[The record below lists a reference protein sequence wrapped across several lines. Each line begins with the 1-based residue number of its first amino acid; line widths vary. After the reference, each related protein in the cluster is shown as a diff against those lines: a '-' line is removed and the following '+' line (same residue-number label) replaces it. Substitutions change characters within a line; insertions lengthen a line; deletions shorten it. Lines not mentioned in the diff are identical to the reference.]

1 MARMGD
7 NLVATTFVAMR
18 PFLLLGMLATTLQ
31 AQAVRPTP
39 ATLPRPVN
47 AGDWSTV
54 SGDPGANR
62 YSPLTQISKSTV
74 GSLKVLWTFATGS
87 LRAHEGN
94 PLVAGGKLF
103 LHTPHPVAVYAFDLD
118 RPGEP
123 PLWKFAPTSR
133 DPAPFVCCDGV
144 VRGIAWH
151 PSGKLYVPLY
161 PGDLVAVDA
170 ATGKEL
176 WRARV
181 GDPQQ
186 GITMNAA
193 PIVVGDIVIVGV
205 GGGEF
210 GTRGYLSGYDA
221 NSGKILWRAYS
232 TGTDAEVMIDAA
244 SNPAAPTA
252 PDLGVSSWGA
262 DSWRRGGGATWGWLS
277 WDPELNLVFHGTGG
291 PAPLNPFQRA
301 GDNKWTASLF
311 ARDPATGRAR
321 WAVQLT
327 PASGFGYDGS
337 NESIVADLTI
347 GGKPVRALVH
357 FDQNGFAYTLD
368 RTNGRVLVA
377 GKYGPV
383 NWASSIDAT
392 GRPVVDSLYAVA
404 PGKKLSGVCP
414 SLRGLKGF
422 GPAAYSPAQS
432 LFFVPANNLC
442 MDYAI
447 VPAAFTPGKPFIG
460 ANMKVTPG
468 PGGNRGRFLAWDAT
482 RTTIAWEVREAEG
495 LAGGALATAGGLV
508 FYGTLDGYLKA
519 IDAESGREL
528 WRFRTPSGI
537 AGTPITF
544 AGPDGKQY
552 LAVVSGAAAA
562 DLPAGVNPG
571 GVLLV
576 FGL

>member
-1 MARMGD
+1 MGD
-7 NLVATTFVAMR
+7 NLVATTFRDMR
-18 PFLLLGMLATTLQ
+18 RFLLLGLVASSLE
-31 AQAVRPTP
+31 AQSARPPAPPVAVP
-39 ATLPRPVN
+39 
-47 AGDWSTV
+47 GEWSTA
-54 SGDPGANR
+54 SGDPAATR
-62 YSPLTQISKSTV
+62 FSPLTQFSRTNVS
-74 GSLKVLWTFATGS
+74 SLRVLWTFATGS

-94 PLVAGGKLF
+94 PLVAGGRLF
-103 LHTPHPVAVYAFDLD
+103 LHTPHPVTVYAFDLD

-133 DPAPFVCCDGV
+133 EPAPFVCCDGV
-144 VRGIAWH
+144 VRGLAWH

-170 ATGKEL
+170 NTGKEL
-176 WRARV
+176 WRAHV
-181 GDPQQ
+181 GDPAL
-186 GITMNAA
+186 GVTLNAA
-193 PIVVGDIVIVGV
+193 PLVIGDVVVIGV

-210 GTRGYLSGYDA
+210 GARGYLTGYDA
-221 NSGKILWRAYS
+221 LTGKILWRAYS
-232 TGTDAEVMIDAA
+232 TGSDAEVLLDPPPNPGVQVEPNLGISTWAADA
-244 SNPAAPTA
+244 
-252 PDLGVSSWGA
+252 
-262 DSWRRGGGATWGWLS
+262 WRRGGGATWGWLS
-277 WDPELNLVFHGTGG
+277 WDPELNLLFHGTGG
-291 PAPLNPFQRA
+291 AAPLNPAQRA

-311 ARDPATGRAR
+311 ARDPTTGRAR
-321 WAVQLT
+321 WATQLT

-347 GGKPVRALVH
+347 SGRPVHALVH

-368 RTNGRVLVA
+368 RTTGRILLA

-383 NWASSIDAT
+383 NWATSVDAT
-392 GRPVVDSLYAVA
+392 TGKPVLDPAYAVA
-404 PGKKLSGVCP
+404 PGKKLTGVCP

-442 MDYAI
+442 MDFEP
-447 VPAAFTPGKPFIG
+447 VPAGFTAGRPFIG
-460 ANMKVTPG
+460 ADVKVTPG
-468 PGGNRGRFLAWDAT
+468 PGGNRGRFIAWDAT
-482 RTTIAWEVREAEG
+482 RNTIAWEVREAGG

-508 FYGTLDGYLKA
+508 FYGTLDGYVKA
-519 IDAESGREL
+519 LDSATGREL

-544 AGPDGKQY
+544 SGPDGKQY
-552 LAVVSGAAAA
+552 LAVVSGAAAG

>member
-1 MARMGD
+1 MGD
-7 NLVATTFVAMR
+7 NLVATTFGAMR
-18 PFLLLGMLATTLQ
+18 RVLLLGLIVTPLQ
-31 AQAVRPTP
+31 AQQLDWATASGNP
-39 ATLPRPVN
+39 AATRF
-47 AGDWSTV
+47 
-54 SGDPGANR
+54 
-62 YSPLTQISKSTV
+62 SPLSQFSRANV

-94 PLVAGGKLF
+94 PLVAGGRLY
-103 LHTPHPVAVYAFDLD
+103 LHTPHPVSVYAFDLD
-118 RPGEP
+118 RPGDA
-123 PLWKFAPTSR
+123 PLWKFAPASR
-133 DPAPFVCCDGV
+133 DPALFVCCDGV
-144 VRGIAWH
+144 VRGLAWH

-170 ATGKEL
+170 ADGKEL

-181 GDPQQ
+181 GSPAM

-193 PIVVGDIVIVGV
+193 PVVIGNVVVVGV

-210 GTRGYLSGYDA
+210 GARGYLSGYNA
-221 NSGKILWRAYS
+221 LTGKILWRAYS
-232 TGTDAEVMIDAA
+232 TGPDADVLLDPP
-244 SNPAAPTA
+244 SNPELQTA
-252 PDLGVSSWGA
+252 PNQGVSTWAA
-262 DSWRRGGGATWGWLS
+262 DGWLRGGGATWGWLS
-277 WDPELNLVFHGTGG
+277 WDPELNLLYHGTGG
-291 PAPLNPFQRA
+291 PAPLNPAQRA

-311 ARDPATGRAR
+311 ARDPATGRAK
-321 WAVQLT
+321 WALQLT

-337 NESIVADLTI
+337 NESILVELSI
-347 GGKPVRALVH
+347 GGRPVRALVH
-357 FDQNGFAYTLD
+357 FDQNGFAYTID
-368 RTNGRVLVA
+368 RATGRLLLS

-383 NWASSIDAT
+383 NWASSVDETTA
-392 GRPVVDSLYAVA
+392 RPVPDPLFAVT
-404 PGKKLSGVCP
+404 PGRKLTGVCP

-442 MDYAI
+442 MDFEP
-447 VPAAFTPGKPFIG
+447 VPAGFTAGKPFLG
-460 ANMKVTPG
+460 ASVKITPG

-482 RTTIAWEVREAEG
+482 RSTIAWEVREAGG

-508 FYGTLDGYLKA
+508 FYGTLDGYVKA
-519 IDAESGREL
+519 LDSETGREL
-528 WRFRTPSGI
+528 WRFRTPSGV

-552 LAVVSGAAAA
+552 LAIVSGAAAA

-576 FGL
+576 FGLP

>member
-1 MARMGD
+1 MGD
-7 NLVATTFVAMR
+7 NLVATTFGAMR
-18 PFLLLGMLATTLQ
+18 WPLLLGLLATPLQ
-31 AQAVRPTP
+31 AQSARPGTP
-39 ATLPRPVN
+39 PP
-47 AGDWSTV
+47 GPPGEWSTA
-54 SGDPGANR
+54 SGDPAATR
-62 YSPLTQISKSTV
+62 FSPLTQISKTNV
-74 GSLKVLWTFATGS
+74 GTLKVLWTFATGS

-94 PLVAGGKLF
+94 PLVAGGRLY

-118 RPGEP
+118 RPGDG
-123 PLWKFAPTSR
+123 PLWKFASPSR

-161 PGDLVAVDA
+161 PGDLVAIDA
-170 ATGKEL
+170 TNGKEV

-181 GDPQQ
+181 GDPLQ

-193 PIVVGDIVIVGV
+193 PLVVGDIVIVGV

-210 GTRGYLSGYDA
+210 GARGYLSGYDA
-221 NSGKILWRAYS
+221 LTGRMLWRAFS
-232 TGTDAEVMIDAA
+232 TGTDAEVLIDPAV
-244 SNPAAPTA
+244 NPGAEAA
-252 PDLGVSSWGA
+252 PDLGVSTWAA
-262 DSWRRGGGATWGWLS
+262 DGWRRGGGATWGWLS
-277 WDPELNLVFHGTGG
+277 WDPDLKLIYHGTGG
-291 PAPLNPFQRA
+291 PAPLNPAQRA
-301 GDNKWTASLF
+301 GDNKWTGSLF
-311 ARDPATGRAR
+311 ARDPVTGRAR
-321 WAVQLT
+321 WALQLT

-337 NESIVADLTI
+337 NESILADLTM

-357 FDQNGFAYTLD
+357 FDQNGFAYTIE
-368 RTNGRVLVA
+368 RATGRILTS

-383 NWASSIDAT
+383 NWATSVDAT
-392 GRPVVDSLYAVA
+392 TGKPVADPQFAVA
-404 PGKKLSGVCP
+404 PGKKLTGVCP

-442 MDYAI
+442 MDFEP
-447 VPAAFTPGKPFIG
+447 VPAGFTAGKPFLG
-460 ANMKVTPG
+460 ATVKVTAG

-482 RTTIAWEVREAEG
+482 RNTIAWEVREPGG
-495 LAGGALATAGGLV
+495 LAGGALATAAGLV
-508 FYGTLDGYLKA
+508 FYGTLDGYIKA
-519 IDAESGREL
+519 VEAETGREL
-528 WRFRTPSGI
+528 WQFRTPSGV

-552 LAVVSGAAAA
+552 LAVVSGAAAS

-576 FGL
+576 FALPGS

>member
-1 MARMGD
+1 
-7 NLVATTFVAMR
+7 MR
-18 PFLLLGMLATTLQ
+18 RVLLLGLIVTPLQ
-31 AQAVRPTP
+31 AQQLDWATASGNP
-39 ATLPRPVN
+39 AATRF
-47 AGDWSTV
+47 
-54 SGDPGANR
+54 
-62 YSPLTQISKSTV
+62 SPLSQFSRANV

-94 PLVAGGKLF
+94 PLVAGGRLY
-103 LHTPHPVAVYAFDLD
+103 LHTPHPVSVYAFDLD
-118 RPGEP
+118 RPGDA
-123 PLWKFAPTSR
+123 PLWKFAPASR
-133 DPAPFVCCDGV
+133 DPALFVCCDGV
-144 VRGIAWH
+144 VRGLAWH

-170 ATGKEL
+170 ADGKEL

-181 GDPQQ
+181 GSPAM

-193 PIVVGDIVIVGV
+193 PVVIGNVVVVGV

-210 GTRGYLSGYDA
+210 GARGYLSGYNA
-221 NSGKILWRAYS
+221 LTGKILWRAYS
-232 TGTDAEVMIDAA
+232 TGPDADVLLDPP
-244 SNPAAPTA
+244 SNPELQTA
-252 PDLGVSSWGA
+252 PNQGVSTWAA
-262 DSWRRGGGATWGWLS
+262 DGWLRGGGATWGWLS
-277 WDPELNLVFHGTGG
+277 WDPELNLLYHGTGG
-291 PAPLNPFQRA
+291 PAPLNPAQRA

-311 ARDPATGRAR
+311 ARDPATGRAK
-321 WAVQLT
+321 WALQLT

-337 NESIVADLTI
+337 NESILVELSI
-347 GGKPVRALVH
+347 GGRPVRALVH
-357 FDQNGFAYTLD
+357 FDQNGFAYTID
-368 RTNGRVLVA
+368 RATGRLLLS

-383 NWASSIDAT
+383 NWASSVDETTA
-392 GRPVVDSLYAVA
+392 RPVPDPLFAVT
-404 PGKKLSGVCP
+404 PGRKLTGVCP

-442 MDYAI
+442 MDFEP
-447 VPAAFTPGKPFIG
+447 VPAGFTAGKPFLG
-460 ANMKVTPG
+460 ASVKITPG

-482 RTTIAWEVREAEG
+482 RSTIAWEVREAGG

-508 FYGTLDGYLKA
+508 FYGTLDGYVKA
-519 IDAESGREL
+519 LDSETGREL
-528 WRFRTPSGI
+528 WRFRTPSGV

-552 LAVVSGAAAA
+552 LAIVSGAAAA

-576 FGL
+576 FGLP

>member
-1 MARMGD
+1 
-7 NLVATTFVAMR
+7 MR
-18 PFLLLGMLATTLQ
+18 PFLLLVVLVSTLR
-31 AQAVRPTP
+31 AQPS
-39 ATLPRPVN
+39 RPVP
-47 AGDWSTV
+47 APVPGEWTTP
-54 SGDPGANR
+54 SGDAAATR
-62 YSPLTQISKSTV
+62 WSPLTRISRTNVSTLRV
-74 GSLKVLWTFATGS
+74 HWTFATGS

-94 PLVAGGKLF
+94 PLVVGGRLF

-118 RPGEP
+118 RPGEG
-123 PLWKFAPTSR
+123 PLWKFAPASR

-170 ATGKEL
+170 SNGQEL
-176 WRARV
+176 WRART
-181 GDPQQ
+181 GNPAL

-193 PIVVGDIVIVGV
+193 PVVIGDVLVVGV

-210 GTRGYLSGYDA
+210 GARGYLTGYNA
-221 NSGKILWRAYS
+221 LTGKQLWRAYS
-232 TGTDAEVMIDAA
+232 TGSDAEVLFDPAT
-244 SNPAAPTA
+244 NPAAPAA
-252 PDLGVSSWGA
+252 PNLGVSTWAA
-262 DSWRRGGGATWGWLS
+262 DGWRRGGGATWGWIT
-277 WDPELNLVFHGTGG
+277 WDAELNLLFHGTGG
-291 PAPLNPFQRA
+291 PAPLNPAQRA

-327 PASGFGYDGS
+327 PESGFGYDGS

-347 GGKPVRALVH
+347 AGRPVRALVH
-357 FDQNGFAYTLD
+357 FDQNGFAYTID
-368 RTNGRVLVA
+368 RTNGRILLT

-383 NWASSIDAT
+383 NWATSVDPAT
-392 GRPVVDSLYAVA
+392 GKPVPAPAYAVTPA
-404 PGKKLSGVCP
+404 KKLTGVCP

-442 MDYAI
+442 MDFEP
-447 VPAAFTPGKPFIG
+447 VPAGFTAGRPFLG
-460 ANMKVTPG
+460 AVVKVVPG

-482 RTTIAWEVREAEG
+482 RSTIAWEVREMAG

-508 FYGTLDGYLKA
+508 FYGTLDGWLKA
-519 IDAESGREL
+519 VDAETGREL
-528 WRFRTPSGI
+528 WRFRTPSGV

-544 AGPDGKQY
+544 TGPDGKQY